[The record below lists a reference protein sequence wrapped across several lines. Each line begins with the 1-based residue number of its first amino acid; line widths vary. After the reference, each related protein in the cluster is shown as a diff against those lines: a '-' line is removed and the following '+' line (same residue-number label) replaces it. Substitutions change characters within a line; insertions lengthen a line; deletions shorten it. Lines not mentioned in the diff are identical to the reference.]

1 MNNILTLI
9 SLGKVAE
16 ATRYEV
22 LLNRLIEEGEVWE
35 LNNLLDITKKIWKDI
50 RTTKIVIIKKYLEI

>member
-16 ATRYEV
+16 AARYEV

-35 LNNLLDITKKIWKDI
+35 LNNLLDITKKDLERYKDN
-50 RTTKIVIIKKYLEI
+50 